1 VIESFDVPLQELC
14 GSPSGGVIE
23 FQNL

>member
-1 VIESFDVPLQELC
+1 VIESFDVPLEELC
-14 GSPSGGVIE
+14 GSSSGGVIE